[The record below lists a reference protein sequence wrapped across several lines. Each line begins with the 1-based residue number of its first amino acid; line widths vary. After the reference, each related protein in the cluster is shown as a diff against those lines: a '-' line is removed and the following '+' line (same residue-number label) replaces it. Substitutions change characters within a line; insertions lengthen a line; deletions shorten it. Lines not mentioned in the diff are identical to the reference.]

1 MQQIA
6 IQLGNLPLNLHLL
19 ETGLIAFTR
28 ITAFPLI
35 WEAFDSYNVIIDDEG
50 IKFITL
56 DSEQEVAYN
65 TLTSFRDSEV
75 MTKWL
80 KSMNLQSPI

>member
-1 MQQIA
+1 MNQIA
-6 IQLGNLPLNLHLL
+6 VQLGNLPINLHCL

-35 WEAFDSYNVIIDDEG
+35 WEAFESYNVIIDDEG

-56 DSEQEVAYN
+56 DNEQEVAYN
-65 TLTSFRDSEV
+65 SVTSFRDSEV
-75 MTKWL
+75 MKKWL
-80 KSMNLQSPI
+80 QSMNLQSPI

>member
-6 IQLGNLPLNLHLL
+6 IQLGNLPINLHLL
-19 ETGLIAFTR
+19 QNGLVAFTR
-28 ITAFPLI
+28 IAAFPLI
-35 WEAFDSYNVIIDDEG
+35 WEAFEEYEVIIDDEG

-65 TLTSFRDSEV
+65 SMYSFRDSEV

>member
-6 IQLGNLPLNLHLL
+6 TQLGNLPINLHLL

-35 WEAFDSYNVIIDDEG
+35 WEAFEDYEVIIDDEG
-50 IKFITL
+50 LIFITL

-65 TLTSFRDSEV
+65 SVTSFRDSEV

-80 KSMNLQSPI
+80 QSFNLQSPI

>member
-6 IQLGNLPLNLHLL
+6 IQLSNLPLQLHCL
-19 ETGLIAFTR
+19 ENGLVAFTR
-28 ITAFPLI
+28 IAAFPLI
-35 WEAFDSYNVIIDDEG
+35 WEAFEDYEVLIDDEG

-65 TLTSFRDSEV
+65 SVTSFRDSEV

-80 KSMNLQSPI
+80 QSMNLQSPI

>member
-6 IQLGNLPLNLHLL
+6 IQLASLPINLHLL
-19 ETGLIAFTR
+19 QNGLIAFTR

-65 TLTSFRDSEV
+65 SVTSFRDSEV

-80 KSMNLQSPI
+80 QSFNLQSPI